1 MQKRGMAVWEVLIWA
16 IILMVV
22 ALILIYVFKG
32 SLDKERTVI
41 EGQIGGA
48 NDHDKDFVPNSFD
61 KCCNT
66 PAGLSVGSDG
76 CARTA
81 SADNKKVLDT
91 GETESACPVK

>member
-41 EGQIGGA
+41 EGQIDGA
-48 NDHDKDFVPNSFD
+48 RDFDGDFVPDAFD
-61 KCCNT
+61 QCKTIPGTCKNGCLPDKEGKC
-66 PAGLSVGSDG
+66 P
-76 CARTA
+76 
-81 SADNKKVLDT
+81 
-91 GETESACPVK
+91 P